1 MKPPKNKAA
10 APARGQTAK
19 TYVVQYFTPNWRTAL
34 AMGNGQFRRNGTY
47 DTFPSA
53 RSIRRK
59 LERAQRKAAQR
70 GAVDAVLAGYLA
82 LIAVALALLV
92 GGPL

>member
-19 TYVVQYFTPNWRTAL
+19 TYAIQDFTCWRTAL
-34 AMGNGQFRRNGTY
+34 AMGNGQFRRNATY
-47 DTFPSA
+47 DMFPSA